1 MDIFALLVLLL
12 SCRIYAGGAQIK
24 LSPET
29 LTVLRGDEAR
39 FTCSTANTQWAA
51 MVWLLNGTVALTISR
66 LHGVLRSSN
75 LNVTA
80 EEGPTSKG
88 DSWVFVLR
96 NTERLHQGQVT
107 CDIQDI
113 DRKTA
118 NLFVQEKGSVKVF
131 GDNKL
136 AFRGQSVLFECQAA
150 GWYPQPTLQWRVDD
164 KKVSQGEYN
173 ISSEESEK
181 SLFTVTSNLSV
192 MAAKSSHVNCLAS
205 VSALPTPLMSSVHLT
220 VVAEVVE
227 EGDDCTIP
235 LAVTASLSA
244 LLLLLLLCIC
254 AVLCYR
260 QRRQAKPSPQE
271 TIRFD
276 QSVIG
281 RSSVAEATGGTVN
294 LGYSSEG
301 PTDAD
306 YNELIMETRS
316 QMDFVTFNKVPDLV
330 SSRSQSLHSDSQA
343 QVYLAEENAKNIR
356 RITTV

>member
-1 MDIFALLVLLL
+1 MLAAEAV
-12 SCRIYAGGAQIK
+12 GAQIK

-51 MVWLLNGTVALTISR
+51 MVWLL
-66 LHGVLRSSN
+66 
-75 LNVTA
+75 
-80 EEGPTSKG
+80 K
-88 DSWVFVLR
+88 R
-96 NTERLHQGQVT
+96 NTERNHQGQVT

-173 ISSEESEK
+173 ISSEESDK

-271 TIRFD
+271 TTRFD

-281 RSSVAEATGGTVN
+281 RSSVADATGGTVN
-294 LGYSSEG
+294 LGYSSES
-301 PTDAD
+301 PTDGNNFGSEVVAVQHVSASAD
-306 YNELIMETRS
+306 HI
-316 QMDFVTFNKVPDLV
+316 P
-330 SSRSQSLHSDSQA
+330 
-343 QVYLAEENAKNIR
+343 
-356 RITTV
+356 